1 MKFNDISKVWLICVS
16 SFKGN
21 VEDTD
26 YAGNQIYHGKD
37 NGWLGG
43 SLAVGDAVLVGYCTS
58 WRQCHESW

>member
-1 MKFNDISKVWLICVS
+1 MLNMCVS

-58 WRQCHESW
+58 CTQCHESW